1 MTDKNITEEMIQAA
15 MFDEEGNR
23 RSDKDIT
30 KMLYSS
36 FQIAATVTEFT
47 ALLVQ
52 LVIDAEKT
60 EEVLR
65 PSQIGFATFNS
76 EEESEPDMS
85 GSMLSLA
92 TALKEYLAD
101 ADILPVV
108 VDAGTMTEEEST
120 GVSRVLH

>member
-15 MFDEEGNR
+15 VFDEEGKR

-30 KMLYSS
+30 KMLYST
-36 FQIAATVTEFT
+36 FQIAATITEFT
-47 ALLVQ
+47 ALLAE

-101 ADILPVV
+101 VDMLPMFVN
-108 VDAGTMTEEEST
+108 AGTMAKEESA